1 MTELFEFLQRGGL
14 IMYPIAVFS
23 VIALMVFIERVM
35 ALRSQRVIPKQLCV
49 HVRRKLN
56 DGKPA
61 EALALCE
68 ADNSSMAA
76 ILASG
81 IRRYSRPRDTIKEA
95 FEEVGRLEVTYLNR
109 FVELLGTIAAVTPL
123 IGLLGTVVGMIDV
136 FRTVVEEVGVSAGA
150 VNPGSL
156 ANGIWAA
163 LLTTAAG
170 LSVAIPAYLGY
181 RYLLSRVER
190 LAIEMEEVSLSLL
203 DEMTP
208 ESTTNQTTDQT

>member
-14 IMYPIAVFS
+14 IMYPIAAFS
-23 VIALMVFIERVM
+23 LIALMVFIERIL
-35 ALRSQRVIPKQLCV
+35 ALRTERVIPQQLCV

-56 DGKPA
+56 DDKPS

-81 IRRYSRPRDTIKEA
+81 IRRHSRPRETIKEA

-181 RYLLSRVER
+181 RYLLARVDR

-203 DEMTP
+203 DEMATEHVITKTIDP
-208 ESTTNQTTDQT
+208 T